1 LDQLLRRVSLAP
13 AIESS
18 AATGIYTLKS
28 SGEIQ

>member
-1 LDQLLRRVSLAP
+1 LLQRVNLAP

-18 AATGIYTLKS
+18 AATGIYTLKP